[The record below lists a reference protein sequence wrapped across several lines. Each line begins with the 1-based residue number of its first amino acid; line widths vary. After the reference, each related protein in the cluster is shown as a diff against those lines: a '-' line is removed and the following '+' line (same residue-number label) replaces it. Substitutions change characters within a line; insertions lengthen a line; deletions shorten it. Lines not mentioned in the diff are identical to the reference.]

1 MKLDKRA
8 LRRLIKEEMSRA
20 VEAAQQD
27 ETIEEVGG
35 SPAASRSRNRQMAD
49 QRYEDALEYLQDLMT
64 MGREAI
70 VNAADT
76 LRGGGEPDPTR
87 GFSSRN
93 QGMHGE
99 AEEAMMS
106 AAEER
111 MADAEEAMVDG
122 EMMAGEEVEETGC
135 EAEEAEETMDEED
148 EVEEAMDE
156 EEEAM
161 SESTSNEGGE
171 VHREGEELS
180 LTNEMQGHIDNADD
194 DAGIQHVQESFNS
207 RRLGRLAGILE
218 D

>member
-8 LRRLIKEEMSRA
+8 LRRLIKEEMTRA

-35 SPAASRSRNRQMAD
+35 SPAASGTRNRQMAD
-49 QRYEDALEYLQDLMT
+49 QRYEDALEYLQQLMGQ
-64 MGREAI
+64 GREAI
-70 VNAADT
+70 VNAADA
-76 LRGGGEPDPTR
+76 LRGGGNPGDTWH
-87 GFSSRN
+87 GGMN
-93 QGMHGE
+93 QGSPDAHMSE
-99 AEEAMMS
+99 EEEAMMD
-106 AAEER
+106 AEER
-111 MADAEEAMVDG
+111 
-122 EMMAGEEVEETGC
+122 MMAGEEAEERMHSEGEETV
-135 EAEEAEETMDEED
+135 DEEEEVD
-148 EVEEAMDE
+148 EGEEAMDE